1 MRDGVVDG
9 DGGGVVTDRQPV
21 KGERQ
26 GRRRLFDHDTER
38 TMLMDAAVRILA
50 RSGLHEMFVV
60 DVLSEAGLSTRSF
73 YRHFE
78 SKDGLLR
85 ALVLRETESVA
96 QSLERR
102 IARASGPV
110 AAVEAW
116 LDGLLDAIFEPRR
129 AARAALF
136 MTPAVRTSY
145 PMAERMVDTHWTLS
159 RPLAEV
165 LRAGHEAGFL
175 VSPNPEADAV
185 SMFALVGITAYV
197 PHANLQNRAAV
208 RAQVVRFSWPTLG
221 LSVKS
226 GATDAPRRTHRTT
239 S

>member
-1 MRDGVVDG
+1 M
-9 DGGGVVTDRQPV
+9 TDRQPV

-145 PMAERMVDTHWTLS
+145 PVAERMVDTHWTLS

-226 GATDAPRRTHRTT
+226 GASDAPRRTDRTT
-239 S
+239 T

>member
-145 PMAERMVDTHWTLS
+145 PVAERMVDTHWTLS

-226 GATDAPRRTHRTT
+226 GASDAPRRTDGTT
-239 S
+239 T

>member
-1 MRDGVVDG
+1 MA
-9 DGGGVVTDRQPV
+9 GGAVTDRQTV
-21 KGERQ
+21 RGERQ

-38 TMLMDAAVRILA
+38 MMLMNAAVRILA
-50 RSGLHEMFVV
+50 KSDLHEMFVV

-78 SKDGLLR
+78 SKDDLLR

-96 QSLERR
+96 QALELA

-165 LRAGHEAGFL
+165 LRAGHDAGIL

-185 SMFALVGITAYV
+185 SIFALVGITAYV
-197 PHANLQNRAAV
+197 PHANLQNRTAV
-208 RAQVVRFSWPTLG
+208 RAQVVRFAWPTLG
-221 LSVKS
+221 FSGKS
-226 GATDAPRRTHRTT
+226 EAGEGPRRARRTT
-239 S
+239 TR

>member
-1 MRDGVVDG
+1 
-9 DGGGVVTDRQPV
+9 
-21 KGERQ
+21 
-26 GRRRLFDHDTER
+26 
-38 TMLMDAAVRILA
+38 MLMDAAVRILA

-60 DVLSEAGLSTRSF
+60 DVLAEAGLSTRSF

-78 SKDGLLR
+78 SKNDLLR

-96 QSLERR
+96 QSLERA
-102 IARASGPV
+102 IDRAAGPA
-110 AAVEAW
+110 AAVDAW
-116 LDGLLDAIFEPRR
+116 LDGLLDAIFEPKR

-136 MTPAVRTSY
+136 MTPAVRTAY
-145 PMAERMVDTHWTLS
+145 PMADRMVDTHWTLS

-197 PHANLQNRAAV
+197 PHANLRNRAAV

-221 LSVKS
+221 LSADTA
-226 GATDAPRRTHRTT
+226 ATQGPRRPRRTRRTAT
-239 S
+239 R